1 MNFLI
6 ITRIL
11 ILIFFSFLISCQ
23 PVELIQDVVFDNK
36 ILNKFNIVAEEK
48 IINNFYE
55 VKYEEKYI
63 DSSLPNP
70 PQIRLYNWLDENFII
85 FGSENKL
92 IINIL
97 DASITK
103 IEREN
108 SNKKK
113 YEGKNEFYYELSFV
127 VEYILY
133 SDDES
138 ILAKTQ
144 VQTMR
149 STTSSLY
156 ISINEKELIIDNMIL
171 DALKDLSV
179 KSEELIKQH
188 MSKFIL

>member
-6 ITRIL
+6 KTRIL

>member
-6 ITRIL
+6 KTRIL

-48 IINNFYE
+48 VINNFYE

>member
-1 MNFLI
+1 
-6 ITRIL
+6 
-11 ILIFFSFLISCQ
+11 
-23 PVELIQDVVFDNK
+23 
-36 ILNKFNIVAEEK
+36 
-48 IINNFYE
+48 
-55 VKYEEKYI
+55 
-63 DSSLPNP
+63 
-70 PQIRLYNWLDENFII
+70 
-85 FGSENKL
+85 
-92 IINIL
+92 L

>member
-6 ITRIL
+6 KTRIL

-48 IINNFYE
+48 VINNFYE

-92 IINIL
+92 IINIF
-97 DASITK
+97 
-103 IEREN
+103 
-108 SNKKK
+108 
-113 YEGKNEFYYELSFV
+113 GC
-127 VEYILY
+127 
-133 SDDES
+133 
-138 ILAKTQ
+138 
-144 VQTMR
+144 
-149 STTSSLY
+149 
-156 ISINEKELIIDNMIL
+156 INY
-171 DALKDLSV
+171 
-179 KSEELIKQH
+179 
-188 MSKFIL
+188 